1 MRNPLKV
8 HDLGGDRISV
18 ERVISALTA
27 VTGALIAVLIA
38 SGTLGAE
45 EGETLGNRLSDA
57 IVQAGPLVSLGI
69 LWWRARGRAE
79 PAP

>member
-18 ERVISALTA
+18 ERVTAALTA
-27 VTGALIAVLIA
+27 LAGALIAVFVA
-38 SGTLGAE
+38 SGAMGAE
-45 EGETLGNRLSDA
+45 EGETLGERLSDA